1 MQYVTNE
8 REKKVLSTVKD
19 NTFFL
24 RYMYTPKKKKKF
36 LNKPTNCKPMLM
48 FGKIMPA
55 GKTMLSNPVLL
66 RVYLY

>member
-24 RYMYTPKKKKKF
+24 RYMYTPKKKKIPKQTHK
-36 LNKPTNCKPMLM
+36 LQTNAYVWKNYACWENHAKQPSS
-48 FGKIMPA
+48 P
-55 GKTMLSNPVLL
+55 
-66 RVYLY
+66 

>member
-19 NTFFL
+19 NTFFSEIHVH
-24 RYMYTPKKKKKF
+24 TKKKKK
-36 LNKPTNCKPMLM
+36 NPKQTHKPIKNCKPMLM

-55 GKTMLSNPVLL
+55 G
-66 RVYLY
+66 